1 MDELIRR
8 KQLIES
14 KSPLELSN
22 FSGITDIP
30 VPTKVKRMVSPSER
44 IIAKQRSGIKTDD
57 EAPEE
62 PRESL
67 YGTLSRSMRETKLV
81 TNTREIENEEELS
94 KRRELVQSKSPSQL
108 AEFNGLS
115 DFPVPSRIEKIF
127 KKEEASPSRA
137 RSESLPRN
145 FSETMYATL
154 PKSWKE
160 QNLITQVKTDQD
172 HEIVAKRRAL
182 TQEKTPAELAQISSL
197 ADMPIPTA
205 LENFLKAD
213 HGKRGSQFSI
223 AKKPL
228 SE

>member
-1 MDELIRR
+1 MDDLMRR
-8 KQLIES
+8 KHLVET
-14 KSPLELSN
+14 KSPLELSS
-22 FSGITDIP
+22 FSGFSDIP

-44 IIAKQRSGIKTDD
+44 IIARQRGGSQD
-57 EAPEE
+57 E

-81 TNTREIENEEELS
+81 TNTREMEDEEELS
-94 KRRELVQSKSPSQL
+94 KRRELVQSKSPAQL
-108 AEFNGLS
+108 AEFSNGLS

-127 KKEEASPSRA
+127 KKDDMRPGSRA
-137 RSESLPRN
+137 RSESLPKN
-145 FSETMYATL
+145 FSESMYATL

-172 HEIVAKRRAL
+172 AEIVAKRRAL

-213 HGKRGSQFSI
+213 HSKRGSQFSI